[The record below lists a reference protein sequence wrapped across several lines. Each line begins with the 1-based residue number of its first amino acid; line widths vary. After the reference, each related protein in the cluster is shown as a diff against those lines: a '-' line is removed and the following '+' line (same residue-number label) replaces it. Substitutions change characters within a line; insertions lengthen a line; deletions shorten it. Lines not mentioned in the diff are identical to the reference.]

1 MADPKIEDQSD
12 EMEHDLHQLEDHIAD
27 AEKKLEARKEEA
39 ANDVA
44 GDWEDEQD
52 RGGGDDPDG
61 AEGSSSE
68 TDTDA
73 ADSSGETRSAEEV
86 HAEVESKMDADA
98 SDDPPRGGSDKGGSN
113 PS

>member
-1 MADPKIEDQSD
+1 MADPKTEDQSD

-39 ANDVA
+39 DIVDDVA

-52 RGGGDDPDG
+52 RGGGDDPEG
-61 AEGSSSE
+61 AKASSSE
-68 TDTDA
+68 TED
-73 ADSSGETRSAEEV
+73 V
-86 HAEVESKMDADA
+86 HSESEMAADA
-98 SDDPPRGGSDKGGSN
+98 SDDTSRGGSDEERSS